1 MDVEVKAISRSGGEP
16 LRFKL
21 TSKEII
27 TCLIIAKLEGAFWL
41 LQHFFEFRM
50 RAFLTVLHRISQLNA
65 FCRHYKAAHRK
76 NEK

>member
-50 RAFLTVLHRISQLNA
+50 RAFFNCFTPNISIECILSA
-65 FCRHYKAAHRK
+65 L
-76 NEK
+76 